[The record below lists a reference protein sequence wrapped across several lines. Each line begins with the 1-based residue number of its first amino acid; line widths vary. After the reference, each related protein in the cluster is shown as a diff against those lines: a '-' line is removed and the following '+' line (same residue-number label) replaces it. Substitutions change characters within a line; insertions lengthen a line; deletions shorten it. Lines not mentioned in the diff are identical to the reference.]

1 MKKIITLVAVLA
13 MTLGA
18 NAQIVSSSSRSIS
31 SAPKEGYN
39 RVYAQ
44 YAPTKYGDMSTTG
57 FAAGYA
63 KGISLTSSMPLFV
76 EAGGQVRFNSKKEDG
91 IKFSYLAIDVPVN
104 VTYRWDVPNVAGFS
118 IAPYAGLRLTGNII
132 GQAKAGGEKISFF
145 DEDDMKE
152 FGFGYDD
159 DDDYDAHSR
168 ATRAYDDDDED
179 DYDAETANRIQFG
192 MQLGVNFNYKMLT
205 LGVGYSLDFNDYI
218 KGASTKGLMISVGY
232 NF

>member
-104 VTYRWDVPNVAGFS
+104 VTYRWDVPSVAGFS

-152 FGFGYDD
+152 FGFGY
-159 DDDYDAHSR
+159 
-168 ATRAYDDDDED
+168 DDED

>member
-152 FGFGYDD
+152 SGIGY
-159 DDDYDAHSR
+159 
-168 ATRAYDDDDED
+168 DED